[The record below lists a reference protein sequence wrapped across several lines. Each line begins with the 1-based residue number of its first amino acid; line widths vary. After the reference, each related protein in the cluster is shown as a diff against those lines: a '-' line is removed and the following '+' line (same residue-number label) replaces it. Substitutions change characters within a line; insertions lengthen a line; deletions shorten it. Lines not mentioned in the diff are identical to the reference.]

1 MAQIEI
7 PAPWRQ
13 AVCKILQTGKAG
25 REIIWTADAS
35 RRYEADFIG
44 AWSYEAHDDFRRHLS
59 RPMVHGC
66 PITMAKPIGT
76 TYEFMSDLKKRHSYG
91 KILLTPDQKTLYIF
105 SAHLP
110 LKPKLSC
117 E

>member
-7 PAPWRQ
+7 PLAWRQ
-13 AVCKILQTGKAG
+13 DVCRILQNGKPG
-25 REIIWTADAS
+25 RDIIWPTTS
-35 RRYEADFIG
+35 RQRFEADFPG
-44 AWSYEAHDDFRRHLS
+44 AWPYEAQDELRRHLS
-59 RPMVHGC
+59 RLTVSGC
-66 PITMAKPIGT
+66 PVTMATPAGV
-76 TYEFMSDLKKRHSYG
+76 TYEFMFDLKKRSSYG
-91 KILLTPDQKTLYIF
+91 KILLTNDRKILYLF

>member
-1 MAQIEI
+1 MAQIDI

-13 AVCKILQTGKAG
+13 TVCKILQTGKAG

-35 RRYEADFIG
+35 QRFEGDFIG
-44 AWSYEAHDDFRRHLS
+44 AWLYEAHDDFRRHLS
-59 RPMVHGC
+59 RPVVTGC
-66 PITMAKPIGT
+66 PITMVKPAGT
-76 TYEFMSDLKKRHSYG
+76 TYEFMFHLKQRESYG
-91 KILLTPDQKTLYIF
+91 KIILTTDQKSIVIF

>member
-7 PAPWRQ
+7 PPPWRQ
-13 AVCKILQTGKAG
+13 AVCKILQTGVAG
-25 REIIWTADAS
+25 REIIWTGDAVL
-35 RRYEADFIG
+35 RYEGDFVG
-44 AWSYEAHDDFRRHLS
+44 AWLYEAHDDFRRHLS
-59 RPMVHGC
+59 RPVVTGC
-66 PITMAKPIGT
+66 PITMKKPAGT
-76 TYEFMSDLKKRHSYG
+76 TYEFIFNLKQRESYG
-91 KILLTPDQKTLYIF
+91 KILLTPDQKSIYIF

>member
-7 PAPWRQ
+7 PLPWRL
-13 AVCKILQTGKAG
+13 AVCNVLRTGKSG
-25 REIIWTADAS
+25 REIIWTLDAS
-35 RRYEADFIG
+35 QRFEAGFSG
-44 AWSYEAHDDFRRHLS
+44 AWVYQAHDDFRRHLS
-59 RPMVHGC
+59 LASVTGC
-66 PITMAKPIGT
+66 PVTMAKPVGT
-76 TYEFMSDLKKRHSYG
+76 TYEFMFDLKNRSSYG
-91 KILLTPDQKTLYIF
+91 KILLVQDKKLIYIF

>member
-7 PAPWRQ
+7 PETWRK
-13 AVCKILQTGKAG
+13 AVCRVLQTGKSG
-25 REIIWTADAS
+25 REIIWTFDAS
-35 RRYEADFIG
+35 QRYDADFVG
-44 AWSYEAHDDFRRHLS
+44 AWPYEAHDDFRRHLS
-59 RPMVHGC
+59 RPVVTGC
-66 PITMAKPIGT
+66 PIIMSKPIGT
-76 TYEFMSDLKKRHSYG
+76 TYEFMFDLKTRSSYG
-91 KILLTPDQKTLYIF
+91 KILLRPDQKTVYVF